1 MRKLSE
7 PEAHRARTAI
17 INGDYPEGM
26 QARCGWCREVRS
38 VDEGSFVDA
47 ARPGV
52 GAARVFRC
60 GECERDE
67 ESNAA

>member
-7 PEAHRARTAI
+7 PEAHRARAAI
-17 INGDYPEGM
+17 INGEYPEGM
-26 QARCGWCREVRS
+26 QARCAWCADIRPIS
-38 VDEGSFVDA
+38 EGTFVDA

-60 GECERDE
+60 ETCEQDQ
-67 ESNAA
+67 ESSAA

>member
-26 QARCGWCREVRS
+26 QARCGWCGGVREVS
-38 VDEGSFVDA
+38 EGSFVDA

-60 GECERDE
+60 ENCEQDE
-67 ESNAA
+67 ESSAA

>member
-17 INGDYPEGM
+17 IKGDYPEGM
-26 QARCGWCREVRS
+26 QARCGWCGEVRAIE
-38 VDEGSFVDA
+38 EGSFVDA

-60 GECERDE
+60 EACVQDQ
-67 ESNAA
+67 ESSAA